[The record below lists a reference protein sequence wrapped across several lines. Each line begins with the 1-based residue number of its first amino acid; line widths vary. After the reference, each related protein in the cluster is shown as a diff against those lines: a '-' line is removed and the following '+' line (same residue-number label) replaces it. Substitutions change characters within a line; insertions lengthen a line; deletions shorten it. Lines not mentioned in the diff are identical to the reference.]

1 MQVLTEIKQKKNLN
15 ILVHPVVPVL
25 NETRAMVKQFNTAL
39 KERVTSSPELQ
50 WLEFYENLL
59 TEDKEQLREEYSL
72 DGTHLHPAYLALL
85 EKAL

>member
-1 MQVLTEIKQKKNLN
+1 
-15 ILVHPVVPVL
+15 
-25 NETRAMVKQFNTAL
+25 MVKQFNTAL